1 MKTPQANRT
10 RIRLTVDLRPEVYES
25 FRVIAEAQR
34 LGIGRTIG
42 DWLESTEEA
51 ARFTAQIVSEAK
63 ANPKRVAERL
73 HGYAAGLAVEAEG
86 LIAAAKGAGVP
97 DMRSRAATPDQ
108 RPPPS
113 PPLGNTGGKVPS
125 RKGKPS

>member
-25 FRVIAEAQR
+25 FRVIAESQR

-51 ARFTAQIVSEAK
+51 ARFTAQVVSDAK
-63 ANPKRVAERL
+63 SNPKQVAQRL
-73 HGYAAGLAVEAEG
+73 HAYASALSVESEG
-86 LIAAAKGAGVP
+86 LIGAAKGAGVP
-97 DMRSRAATPDQ
+97 DMRSRAATPV
-108 RPPPS
+108 PS
-113 PPLGNTGGKVPS
+113 PPLGNTGGKVPKF
-125 RKGKPS
+125 KGKPS